1 MRVSYEDKPKGLPYM
16 SRVKLFLEGTIE
28 GPDSMQKHRVVT
40 IQRHIVEQERL
51 FPRATGD
58 FTGLLWDLTIAAK
71 TISREVNKAGLAD
84 ILGLT
89 SETNVSGDAV
99 KKLDVYANER
109 IFKAMD
115 HGGHLCAMA
124 SEENEDIIPIPEEFP
139 KGKYVLMFD
148 PLDGS
153 SNIDANVSIG
163 TIFSIY
169 RKKTTGKDGTI
180 EDCLRKGAEQVA
192 AGYIIYG
199 SSTMMVYTTGQG
211 VHGFTLD
218 PGIGEFLLSHE
229 NIKIPTKGKI
239 YSINEGNANTWDE
252 GTKKYI
258 AHLKENDSPT
268 GRPYSLRYIGSLVA
282 DFHRNLLYGGIF
294 LYPADYKD
302 PRKPK
307 AKLRLLYEA
316 APLAFIVEQA
326 GGMASTGKERILDV
340 QAMELHQKVPL
351 IIGSKEDVLAY
362 ERFFNQK

>member
-1 MRVSYEDKPKGLPYM
+1 
-16 SRVKLFLEGTIE
+16 
-28 GPDSMQKHRVVT
+28 MQKVVT

-51 FPRATGD
+51 YPKASGD

-89 SETNVSGDAV
+89 GEKNIHGEEV
-99 KKLDVYANER
+99 KKLDAYANER
-109 IFKAMD
+109 IIKSME
-115 HGGHLCAMA
+115 HGGHLCIMA
-124 SEENEDIIPIPEEFP
+124 SEENDDVIPIPEEFP
-139 KGKYVLMFD
+139 KGKYVLLFD

-153 SNIDANVSIG
+153 SNIDANVSVG

-169 RKKTTGKDGTI
+169 RRKTAGKDATE
-180 EDCLRKGAEQVA
+180 EDCLRKGTEQVA
-192 AGYIIYG
+192 AGYIVYG

-229 NIKIPTKGKI
+229 NIRIPLKGKT
-239 YSINEGNANTWDE
+239 YSVNEGNTHTWDE

-258 AHLKENDSPT
+258 NYLKESDAATS
-268 GRPYSLRYIGSLVA
+268 RPYSLRYVGSLVA

-302 PRKPK
+302 QKNPK

-316 APLAFIVEQA
+316 NPLAFIVEQA
-326 GGMASTGKERILDV
+326 GGMASTGKERILDI
-340 QAMELHQKVPL
+340 QAIGLHQKVPL

-362 ERFFNQK
+362 EKFFNNR